1 MPFSC
6 HSFATE
12 LDVDHA
18 AWIVESN
25 RPRMLSSLF
34 SKVIRLLGTHESESS
49 ATGHASPFA
58 GGRGKKPKMVT
69 LPWLAVFISTY
80 SLLDHGALDSLPTS
94 KPRSGKP
101 WRLPG
106 RAGVRKIAER
116 FGVNASTVQRISAGM

>member
-1 MPFSC
+1 MAKLIERSKNHTDRSCPRKPIVRRSVNRLPNFFC

-34 SKVIRLLGTHESESS
+34 SKVIRLLGTHERESS

-80 SLLDHGALDSLPTS
+80 SL
-94 KPRSGKP
+94 
-101 WRLPG
+101 
-106 RAGVRKIAER
+106 
-116 FGVNASTVQRISAGM
+116 